1 MPEPGVELI
10 RRVQAGDAEAL
21 QCLFAAHE
29 SALRVHLQ
37 RYVAPADAEDLL
49 QELRLRVWQRA
60 AQWDGRGRPLAWML
74 AIATNLALN
83 HLRGRRD
90 VVSLGA
96 LGVEDEMGTRA
107 SVSDALVPG
116 PEEQAMWREELDR
129 VRTAMAEL
137 PSDKQAALILVRIEG
152 YTIREAAAMLGV
164 PVGTLKSRLHHAHRQ
179 LMERFEEENDEP
191 L

>member
-1 MPEPGVELI
+1 MLEPGVELI

-29 SALRVHLQ
+29 SVLRTHFR

-49 QELRLRVWQRA
+49 QELRLRVWERA
-60 AQWDGRGRPLAWML
+60 AQWNGRGRPLAWML

-96 LGVEDEMGTRA
+96 LSGEDEMGTRA
-107 SVSDALVPG
+107 SASDALVPG
-116 PEEQAMWREELDR
+116 PEEQALWREELDR

-137 PSDKQAALILVRIEG
+137 PSDKQAAIILVR
-152 YTIREAAAMLGV
+152 V
-164 PVGTLKSRLHHAHRQ
+164 
-179 LMERFEEENDEP
+179 ERSTQ
-191 L
+191 

>member
-21 QCLFAAHE
+21 HCLLAAHE

-90 VVSLGA
+90 VVSLAA
-96 LGVEDEMGTRA
+96 LGGEDEMGTPA
-107 SVSDALVPG
+107 SASDAVAPG
-116 PEEQAMWREELDR
+116 PEEQALWRDELDR

-137 PSDKQAALILVRIEG
+137 PSDKQAALLLVRVEG
-152 YTIREAAAMLGV
+152 YSIKEAAAMLGV
-164 PVGTLKSRLHHAHRQ
+164 PIGTLKSRLHHAHRQ
-179 LMERFEEENDEP
+179 LMERFEEDER
-191 L
+191 